1 VAFLKPVRGT
11 QDILPEE
18 SRLYRHVEETAFSVA
33 ERYGFG
39 EITTPIFEFSEVFS
53 RTLGDTSDIIT
64 KEMYTFEDKGGDFIT
79 LRPEGTAGVARA
91 FISNG
96 LQQHLPLKLFYKG
109 PMFRYERPQKG
120 RRRQF
125 RQVGIEI
132 LGVAT
137 PQADIEAISLAAT
150 FLSEIGLMENITLEL
165 NSLGDAA
172 SRACYRERLVGYFNG
187 HKQKLSHNSIE
198 RLERNPLR
206 ILDSKDE
213 GDREIVA
220 NAPRLQDSLNVES
233 ESFFDKLCAG
243 LEKLGISFKHNTNL
257 VRGLDYYCHTAFEF
271 TTNDLGAQGTVL
283 AGGRYDGLISQ
294 MGGPETPGVGW
305 AAGVERLS
313 LLLDKSSET
322 KRPIVIIPTG
332 GDADS
337 EAILITEFLRKKGYR
352 VDLGYSGNLK
362 KRLKRANE
370 ENAIAAL
377 LLGDDELK
385 RKSGILRDMDTGD
398 QREVSLE
405 TLEDHLKVYK

>member
-1 VAFLKPVRGT
+1 
-11 QDILPEE
+11 
-18 SRLYRHVEETAFSVA
+18 
-33 ERYGFG
+33 
-39 EITTPIFEFSEVFS
+39 
-53 RTLGDTSDIIT
+53 
-64 KEMYTFEDKGGDFIT
+64 
-79 LRPEGTAGVARA
+79 
-91 FISNG
+91 
-96 LQQHLPLKLFYKG
+96 
-109 PMFRYERPQKG
+109 
-120 RRRQF
+120 
-125 RQVGIEI
+125 
-132 LGVAT
+132 
-137 PQADIEAISLAAT
+137 
-150 FLSEIGLMENITLEL
+150 
-165 NSLGDAA
+165 
-172 SRACYRERLVGYFNG
+172 
-187 HKQKLSHNSIE
+187 
-198 RLERNPLR
+198 
-206 ILDSKDE
+206 
-213 GDREIVA
+213 
-220 NAPRLQDSLNVES
+220 
-233 ESFFDKLCAG
+233 
-243 LEKLGISFKHNTNL
+243 
-257 VRGLDYYCHTAFEF
+257 
-271 TTNDLGAQGTVL
+271 
-283 AGGRYDGLISQ
+283 